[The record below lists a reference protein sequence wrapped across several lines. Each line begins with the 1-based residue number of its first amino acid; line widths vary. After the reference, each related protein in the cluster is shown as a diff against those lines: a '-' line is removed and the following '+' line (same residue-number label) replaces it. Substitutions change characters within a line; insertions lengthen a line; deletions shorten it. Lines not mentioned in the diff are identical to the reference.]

1 VTKRTIELRAGVL
14 QFDPHACRIFGV
26 RYTPPVRYTLLA
38 AVLSAL
44 TACPSKQPVDPTAI
58 PVATHD
64 LKPFMWRV
72 DTSPAPSYLL
82 GSFHVGIDP
91 DEVLPAAVWSKLAA
105 ARIVVLEVNMAVP
118 EALGLGRQPPGHSLD
133 QQMTAAQWQELTK
146 LLEVDS
152 EAAAKLK
159 GVKPWVIVT
168 QLIQELVPQTR
179 SIDTV
184 VEQRAR
190 DRNTELFFLED
201 VKFQERLFDK
211 FMTVEM
217 LLKLLAN
224 TDRQRKLLAA
234 QADAYRSGDEA
245 RMYAEAVA
253 PEVFANSPPGARDEL
268 LFDRNRTWVGK
279 LDPMLGGGGLFV
291 VVGASHL
298 IGEGGLVDLLR
309 KRGYTITR
317 IGG

>member
-1 VTKRTIELRAGVL
+1 MRYTLR
-14 QFDPHACRIFGV
+14 V
-26 RYTPPVRYTLLA
+26 RYSLLA

-44 TACPSKQPVDPTAI
+44 TACPSNKPVDTATI

-64 LKPFMWRV
+64 LKPFIWRV
-72 DTSPAPSYLL
+72 DTSPAPSFLL

-91 DEVLPAAVWSKLAA
+91 DEVLPATVWHKLAT

-118 EALGLGRQPPGHSLD
+118 EALGLGRQPPGQSLD
-133 QQMTAAQWQELTK
+133 QQMTAAQWQELTE

-190 DRNTELFFLED
+190 DRNAELFFLED

-224 TDRQRKLLAA
+224 PERQRKLLAT
-234 QADAYRSGDEA
+234 QADAYRSGDEE
-245 RMYAEAVA
+245 RMYAESLA

-268 LFDRNRTWVGK
+268 VFDRNRAWLGK
-279 LDPMLGGGGLFV
+279 LEPLLGGGGLFV

-298 IGEGGLVDLLR
+298 IGEDGLVDLLR
-309 KRGYTITR
+309 KRGFTITR
-317 IGG
+317 IND